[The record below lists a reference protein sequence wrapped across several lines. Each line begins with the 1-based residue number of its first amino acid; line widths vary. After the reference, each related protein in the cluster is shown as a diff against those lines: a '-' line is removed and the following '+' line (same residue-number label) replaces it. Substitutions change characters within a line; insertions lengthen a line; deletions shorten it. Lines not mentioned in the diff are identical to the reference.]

1 MSLRKLKLLNFTV
14 FSKLDMEFSQGIN
27 IFVGENGTGKTHI
40 MKILYAACQST
51 RKDIIF
57 SQKLVKVFRP
67 DELNISRLVSRGKGG
82 DTAQVEVIST
92 NSVIKT
98 KFTTRTKKWEAET
111 TGEAKWE
118 NTNSDLIS
126 TFIPAKEILANAYQ
140 FEAAYLKDI
149 IDFDETYLDIIT
161 AAKIDINRGPNAVGK
176 KKYLEKLKE
185 ITLGTVTISDEKFYL
200 KPGTQAKIEF
210 HLVAEGLR
218 KLALLWQLIKNGTLE
233 KGTILFWDEPEAN
246 LNPKAIPTLVGIL
259 LELQREGVQIF
270 ISTHDYVLSKYF
282 EIRSTDNNDIR
293 YFSLFKNKEDS
304 VEFDKCRSFREL
316 RENPIISAYDKL
328 LDEVLDKNMGD

>member
-1 MSLRKLKLLNFTV
+1 MSLKKLKLSNFTV
-14 FSKLDMEFSQGIN
+14 FSKLDMDFSQGIN

-51 RKDIIF
+51 RKDIVF
-57 SQKLVKVFRP
+57 SQKLVKTFRP
-67 DELNISRLVSRGKGG
+67 DDLNINRLISRSKGG
-82 DTAQVEVIST
+82 TSQIEVISE

-111 TGEAKWE
+111 LGESKWE
-118 NTNSDLIS
+118 NANSELIS
-126 TFIPAKEILANAYQ
+126 TFIPSKEILANAYQ

-161 AAKIDINRGPNAVGK
+161 AAKIDISCGPNSVEK
-176 KKYLEKLKE
+176 KKYLDKLKD
-185 ITLGTVTISDEKFYL
+185 IMLGTVTVSDEKFYL

-246 LNPKAIPTLVGIL
+246 LNPKTIPTLVEIL

-270 ISTHDYVLSKYF
+270 ISTHDYVISKYF
-282 EIRSTDNNDIR
+282 EIRSKKSDNII
-293 YFSLFKNKEDS
+293 YFSLFKNQNDS
-304 VEFDKCRSFREL
+304 VSFEHCKNFREL
-316 RENPIISAYDKL
+316 KENPIISAYDSL
-328 LDEVLDKNMGD
+328 LNEVLDKNMGD